1 MPPDFY
7 FSPGSGQDW
16 LTDGSFGAEGSI
28 ICTLVMLASILI
40 LAYQLKK
47 SGKLFVKKSAE
58 KPAEAAGVDLQIS
71 YYAEFHERI
80 AFCSLRSIDFSRPL
94 LLHNMEKWIVYIRS
108 ICSLNSKSFSIF
120 IMIYVSCCCL
130 RRNNAR

>member
-7 FSPGSGQDW
+7 FALGSGPDW
-16 LTDGSFGAEGSI
+16 LTGGSFGAEGSI
-28 ICTLVMLASILI
+28 VCTIVMLVTILI
-40 LAYQLKK
+40 LAYQLRK
-47 SGKLFVKKSAE
+47 SGKLFEKKSAE
-58 KPAEAAGVDLQIS
+58 VAGANLQIS

-94 LLHNMEKWIVYIRS
+94 LLHLKEKWIVYIRL
-108 ICSLNSKSFSIF
+108 ICSLNSKSFSPF
-120 IMIYVSCCCL
+120 IIIYLSCCCL

>member
-40 LAYQLKK
+40 LACQLKK

-94 LLHNMEKWIVYIRS
+94 LLHLKEKWIVYIRLTCVLS
-108 ICSLNSKSFSIF
+108 SKFFSSFS
-120 IMIYVSCCCL
+120 MIYLSFFCL
-130 RRNNAR
+130 RRTNAR

>member
-40 LAYQLKK
+40 LAYHLRK
-47 SGKLFVKKSAE
+47 SGKLFEKKSAE
-58 KPAEAAGVDLQIS
+58 VAGANLQIS
-71 YYAEFHERI
+71 YYAESHKRI
-80 AFCSLRSIDFSRPL
+80 AFCPPRSIDFSRPL
-94 LLHNMEKWIVYIRS
+94 LLNHKEKWIMYIRS
-108 ICSLNSKSFSIF
+108 ICGLNSKSFSPF
-120 IMIYVSCCCL
+120 IIIYLSCCCL
-130 RRNNAR
+130 RRNNAC

>member
-28 ICTLVMLASILI
+28 ICTLVMLVTVLI

-47 SGKLFVKKSAE
+47 SGKLFTKKPTE
-58 KPAEAAGVDLQIS
+58 KPAEAAGVDL
-71 YYAEFHERI
+71 
-80 AFCSLRSIDFSRPL
+80 
-94 LLHNMEKWIVYIRS
+94 
-108 ICSLNSKSFSIF
+108 
-120 IMIYVSCCCL
+120 
-130 RRNNAR
+130 

>member
-16 LTDGSFGAEGSI
+16 LTGGSFGAEGSI
-28 ICTLVMLASILI
+28 VCTLVMLVTILI

-47 SGKLFVKKSAE
+47 SGKLFEKKSAE
-58 KPAEAAGVDLQIS
+58 VAGANLQIS

-94 LLHNMEKWIVYIRS
+94 LLQLKEKWIVYIRL
-108 ICSLNSKSFSIF
+108 IYSLNSKFFSSF
-120 IMIYVSCCCL
+120 IMIYLSFL
-130 RRNNAR
+130 LFEEK

>member
-7 FSPGSGQDW
+7 FALGSGPDW
-16 LTDGSFGAEGSI
+16 LTGGSFGAEGSI
-28 ICTLVMLASILI
+28 VCTIVMLVTILI

-58 KPAEAAGVDLQIS
+58 VAGANLQIS

-94 LLHNMEKWIVYIRS
+94 LLYLKEKWIVYIRL
-108 ICSLNSKSFSIF
+108 ICSLNSKSFSPF
-120 IMIYVSCCCL
+120 IMIYLSCCCL

>member
-40 LAYQLKK
+40 LAYH
-47 SGKLFVKKSAE
+47 LFEKKSAE
-58 KPAEAAGVDLQIS
+58 VAGANLQIS

-94 LLHNMEKWIVYIRS
+94 LLQLKEKWIVYIRL
-108 ICSLNSKSFSIF
+108 IYSLNSKFFSSF
-120 IMIYVSCCCL
+120 IMIYLSFFCL